1 MSQPTDADYRV
12 VLATLLG
19 KLAATLEHSDHGQVM
34 NEDINDMVKKSFAEN
49 GVVMP
54 EILRGKFDR
63 KV

>member
-1 MSQPTDADYRV
+1 MSNITDADYRV

-19 KLAATLEHSDHGQVM
+19 KLAATLENSNHGQVM
-34 NEDINDMVKKSFAEN
+34 NEDINDIVKKSFAEN

>member
-1 MSQPTDADYRV
+1 MTQPTDADYRV

-19 KLAATLEHSDHGQVM
+19 KLAATIKHSDHGQVM